1 MKCIFLIIIF
11 SLLLIQ
17 PLFGD
22 WFSSDKVMHFFG
34 STYLTYWNYSF
45 SRDIMD
51 FSHDQAALY
60 TFGFTLGLGS
70 GKELSDKY
78 LKTTG
83 WCWKDMLYNF
93 AGIITGMVIIH
104 NTR

>member
-1 MKCIFLIIIF
+1 MKSIILIIM
-11 SLLLIQ
+11 LLLCQ
-17 PLFGD
+17 PLFSD
-22 WFSSDKVMHFFG
+22 WFSSDKVMHFAG

-45 SRDIMD
+45 SRDMMN
-51 FSHDQAALY
+51 FSHDDAMLY
-60 TFGFTLGLGS
+60 SIGFTLALGS

-83 WCWKDMLYNF
+83 WSWKDMLYNC
-93 AGIITGMVIIH
+93 AGIITGMIIIN